1 MNTEHLVV
9 WLRIELGTGL
19 RIRLG
24 DSESGSNAAAGVLYA
39 AGTLF
44 NADFTAC
51 TVLISFGALLGK
63 TTPTQLLVLT
73 LVEVV
78 LAKVNE
84 YIGIQVLQVRHVLPL
99 RAPLIPPTIC
109 IPF

>member
-1 MNTEHLVV
+1 MNTEHLV
-9 WLRIELGTGL
+9 ECSLGG
-19 RIRLG
+19 
-24 DSESGSNAAAGVLYA
+24 SGSDRNAAGVLYA
-39 AGTLF
+39 SGTLF

-84 YIGIQVLQVRHVLPL
+84 YIGIQVLQVRRVLPL
-99 RAPLIPPTIC
+99 RAPPNSLTL
-109 IPF
+109 

>member
-1 MNTEHLVV
+1 MHLP
-9 WLRIELGTGL
+9 LC
-19 RIRLG
+19 
-24 DSESGSNAAAGVLYA
+24 SYA

-51 TVLISFGALLGK
+51 TVLISFGAVLGK

-78 LAKVNE
+78 IAKVNE
-84 YIGIQVLQVRHVLPL
+84 YIGIQVLQVRPAPVLSCTSAPL
-99 RAPLIPPTIC
+99 RSALLCCSQALITCVPLYSTLRYSPDN
-109 IPF
+109 